1 MDKIFDKNN
10 LKNEYLEELIEEFW
24 FAPCDAYLRAP
35 EVAIWKS
42 IRPKRPVLNIGC
54 AEGKFDAFLFN
65 NIDIEVAID
74 NDKKA
79 IKGAKKSGLYKK
91 AILASA
97 DKMPFKSN
105 TFSSVIANSTFEH
118 IRNDKKAVKEAS
130 RVLITNGDL
139 ILTVPTDR
147 FVKFMKSNGVV
158 GKRFRKYN
166 KRVSH
171 LHYRSLKEWKE
182 IFNKNDLKLKYHRY
196 YFPPAMMKTRWVLF
210 RLTTIKLY
218 KRELW
223 SYLKDFPYGKLFLP
237 KLMSKIEMKVL
248 KYSYKKAFDSGGC
261 WVFLWAVKK

>member
-1 MDKIFDKNN
+1 MDNIFKKEN
-10 LKNEYLEELIEEFW
+10 LKEEYLKELLDVFW

-42 IRPKRPVLNIGC
+42 IRPKRPVLNVGC
-54 AEGKFDAFLFN
+54 ADGRMDAFLYN
-65 NIDIEVAID
+65 HIDMDVAID
-74 NDKKA
+74 SDKKV
-79 IKGAKKSGLYKK
+79 IEGAQKSGLYKK

-118 IRNDKKAVKEAS
+118 IKNDKKAIKEAS
-130 RVLITNGDL
+130 RVLKTNGDL

-166 KRVSH
+166 KRVAH

-182 IFNKNDLKLKYHRY
+182 IFDENGLKLKYHRY
-196 YFPPAMMKTRWVLF
+196 YFPPLMMKTRWFLF
-210 RLTTIKLY
+210 RITTVKIY
-218 KRELW
+218 RRELW
-223 SYLKDFPYGKLFLP
+223 SYLKDSPYGKLFP
-237 KLMSKIEMKVL
+237 SKLISKIEMILL
-248 KYSYKKAFDSGGC
+248 KYSYKKAFDSRGC
-261 WVFLWAVKK
+261 CMFLWAVK